1 MQTTAGKFASELI
14 KLIQEEYEKKRDSV
28 IGGSARDYAEYQRKI
43 GYISGL
49 HAVLEMMEDAQTNAE
64 KR

>member
-14 KLIQEEYEKKRDSV
+14 KLIQEEYERKKDNL
-28 IGGSARDYAEYQRKI
+28 IGGSARDYAEYQRHI
-43 GYISGL
+43 GFISGL
-49 HAVLEMMEDAQTNAE
+49 NTVLELMEIAQTNAE